1 MKKLVEDVAAFIT
14 LIGIGAVVLMWG
26 AIAQA
31 IAG

>member
-1 MKKLVEDVAAFIT
+1 MRKLMEDVAAFIT
-14 LIGIGAVVLMWG
+14 LVGLGAVVLMWG